1 LAAFVKIIAGIEVKA
16 LKGMDTDNN
25 NYTLYL
31 HKNIRCLRKRLN
43 LSQEEL
49 ANKIGLNRGNISSYE
64 NGSAEPKICN
74 LLKLSTLFGVSMMDL
89 TKQDLSKKDVFCAA
103 SKNYQQIS
111 DSEKKIVEQFGQKAQ
126 EIEEVFKGLYT
137 CCRFKTSNLGELPK
151 DTQILLSNFEQLYE
165 AAQTLLCNHKSLLD
179 FIQYRMK

>member
-1 LAAFVKIIAGIEVKA
+1 MNSVNETQPI
-16 LKGMDTDNN
+16 
-25 NYTLYL
+25 YL
-31 HKNIRCLRKRLN
+31 HKNIRCLRKRLS

-49 ANKIGLNRGNISSYE
+49 AGKIGLNRGNIASYE

-74 LLKLSTLFGVSMMDL
+74 LLKLSNLFGVSMMDL
-89 TKQDLSKKDVFCAA
+89 TQRDLSDEHALLSA

-111 DSEKKIVEQFGQKAQ
+111 DSEREIVEQFGAKAE
-126 EIEEVFKGLYT
+126 EIEKVFNGLYT
-137 CCRFKTSNLGELPK
+137 CCRFKTSTLGELPK

-165 AAQTLLCNHKSLLD
+165 AANTLLCNHKALLD